1 MDTMPDE
8 ETEDFLTVRVKGQL
22 ITKDDRR
29 FDRMFGGNIE
39 EAPIDKDEIVLPVF
53 DLEFEGFDNMPKHS
67 TRKMIQDEIDSTVMK
82 NRDIAKM
89 VDKVNPE
96 DVSEVPPIGK
106 PQTENIDVG
115 HIAVT
120 PSQEGMISKFYLED
134 LANTVDSRR

>member
-8 ETEDFLTVRVKGQL
+8 ETEEFLTVRVNGQL

-39 EAPIDKDEIVLPVF
+39 DAPIDKDEIVLPVF
-53 DLEFEGFDNMPKHS
+53 DLEFEGFDKMPEHS
-67 TRKMIQDEIDSTVMK
+67 TRKMIQDEIDNTVMR
-82 NRDIAKM
+82 NRDIAKV
-89 VDKVNPE
+89 VDKVSPE

-115 HIAVT
+115 YIAVT
-120 PSQEGMISKFYLED
+120 PSQEGMISRFYLD
-134 LANTVDSRR
+134 NLANTMDSRR